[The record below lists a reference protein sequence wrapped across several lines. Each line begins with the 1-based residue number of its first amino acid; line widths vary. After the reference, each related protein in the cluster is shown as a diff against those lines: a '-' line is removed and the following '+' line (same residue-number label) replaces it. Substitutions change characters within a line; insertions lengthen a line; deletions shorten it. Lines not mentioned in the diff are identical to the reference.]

1 MSLKVNSVSVL
12 CAMLMLTGC
21 SKKSLI
27 DVHLFGKK
35 IGCSTCFVAKDVNY
49 DYMSTDL
56 ENKIT
61 QYGDDISAGL
71 SAYVTSQDPG
81 NIPPG
86 YEAGFTE
93 DYLSENAP
101 ISLNSAKKSIISFKS
116 LEAPTRQSVRA
127 DLIAA
132 LKASGGVYSCS
143 PDFENLMMS
152 KYQSFIESNID
163 NQAMINE
170 IFMPAVLDCTFFTSK
185 AKLNVKNGDLNN
197 ALDVN
202 FSYYEILALRHD
214 NQVELKEYKTMNAS
228 STTAT
233 SVTSEQISSYQKKKA
248 RREFLQVFTN
258 AVMANT
264 SNFFAFLTYAGG
276 NQTLFDSSNAQL
288 ESFFKSMGF
297 NTVNLGQVYATN
309 KYKTLTRDQ
318 LYDGIIKPNKPAF
331 YLFLEKLFLEKDMN
345 YDEATQKI
353 TYKIDPIS
361 LCKVFSGNSGSAP
374 DGTQAIV
381 GANPD
386 CLRFIEYYLA
396 KVSIAQEIS
405 NKKIDIDY
413 YDPTRM
419 STSAKFLTANYTY
432 NYEASLS
439 SDLNDYQRIAVAFAE
454 SEYALGDD
462 KKIDASA
469 SNLGS
474 VDAEDIKYLKALT
487 VQGKLAAKNYVET
500 ESNQDPEKIVDVSKV
515 TLKSYTKIDITKD
528 LLFKVPDG
536 TSVDRGYYDYLL
548 SSNSSNNGGVS
559 VADIN
564 KEGEIE
570 LKLPVRPGLL
580 RIDHTRA
587 STLYGDEIKI
597 DLNYLDL
604 KFPPYQFTSTE
615 LLSFGAGYYPICPTA
630 HCQDVVAINKQ
641 AIKDASKVAHATY
654 TEFSKTSPDFDKI
667 NYAMKDAD
675 LNLVLVKTYDIDNK
689 MNGRQISA
697 ADIGK
702 TEIHVDTDL
711 NLVGSSAD
719 QFIDGLGPN
728 ANVKNGDITFK
739 MTDRFAAV
747 SNIVNGSISGLNVP
761 RSEAEKMVIDI
772 HSLEMT
778 GVDENN
784 QPTEV
789 TLSACNVSA
798 AKRLYNKDEFIGQ
811 ADPVLVGVGPSELI
825 ESIYAEALDPGNNG
839 LYICS
844 PN

>member
-12 CAMLMLTGC
+12 CMLLMLAGC

-56 ENKIT
+56 ENKIK

-71 SAYVTSQDPG
+71 SSYVSSNPS
-81 NIPPG
+81 NFPAG

-101 ISLNSAKKSIISFKS
+101 ISLNSAKKSIISLKS
-116 LEAPTRQSVRA
+116 STTPTRQTVRA
-127 DLIAA
+127 DLISA
-132 LKASGGVYSCS
+132 LKASDGTYSCS
-143 PDFENLMMS
+143 PDFEMLLMS
-152 KYQSFIESNID
+152 KYQSFIESNME
-163 NQAMINE
+163 NEAVMNE
-170 IFMPAVLDCTFFTSK
+170 IFMPAVLDCAFFTSK

-202 FSYYEILALRHD
+202 FSYYEILALRSD
-214 NQVELKEYKTMNAS
+214 NQVELKEYKTMNSS
-228 STTAT
+228 STTAAT
-233 SVTSEQISSYQKKKA
+233 VTSEQIASYQKKKA

-264 SNFFAFLTYAGG
+264 SNLFAFLTYAGG
-276 NQTLFDSSNAQL
+276 NATLFESNNQL
-288 ESFFKSMGF
+288 ESFFKMMGF
-297 NTVNLGQVYATN
+297 NTVNLSQIYATN
-309 KYKTLTRDQ
+309 KYNTLTRDQ
-318 LYDGIIKPNKPAF
+318 LFEGIIKPNKPAF
-331 YLFLEKLFLEKDMN
+331 YLFLEKLFLEKDMD
-345 YDEATQKI
+345 YVEATQKI
-353 TYKIDPIS
+353 TYKIDPVS
-361 LCKVFSGNSGSAP
+361 LCKVFSGNTGSST
-374 DGTQAIV
+374 DGVQAVV

-386 CLRFIEYYLA
+386 CLRFIQYYLV
-396 KVSIAQEIS
+396 KVSIAQDIS

-413 YDPTRM
+413 FDPARM
-419 STSAKFLTANYTY
+419 SAAAKFLTANYTY

-439 SDLNDYQRIAVAFAE
+439 SNLNDYQKIAVAFAE

-462 KKIDASA
+462 KTINASA

-487 VQGKLAAKNYVET
+487 VQGTLAAKNYVET
-500 ESNQDPEKIVDVSKV
+500 EGNQDPEKIVDVSKV

-536 TSVDRGYYDYLL
+536 TTVDRGYYDYLL
-548 SSNSSNNGGVS
+548 SSNTSNNDGIS

-570 LKLPVRPGLL
+570 LKLPARPGLI

-587 STLYGDEIKI
+587 NTLYGDELKI

-615 LLSFGAGYYPICPTA
+615 LLSFGAGYYPVCSTA
-630 HCQDVVAINKQ
+630 NCQNVIMVNKQ
-641 AIKDASKVAHATY
+641 AIKDASKLAHATY
-654 TEFSKTSPDFDKI
+654 TEFSKTTPDFDKI
-667 NYAMKDAD
+667 NYAMTDAD
-675 LNLVLVKTYDIDNK
+675 LNLVLVKTFDVNNK
-689 MNGRQISA
+689 MNGREIS
-697 ADIGK
+697 DFNMGK
-702 TEIHVDTDL
+702 TQIHVDTDL
-711 NLVGSSAD
+711 NLPGSTAD
-719 QFIDGLGPN
+719 QFIDGLGTS
-728 ANVKNGDITFK
+728 ANVKNADITFRN
-739 MTDRFAAV
+739 TDRFTAV
-747 SNIVNGSISGLNVP
+747 ANYSNGSISGVNVP
-761 RSEAEKMVIDI
+761 RSEAEKFIIDI
-772 HSLEMT
+772 HNLEMS

-784 QPTEV
+784 QPV
-789 TLSACNVSA
+789 DISLSACNVSA
-798 AKRLYNKDEFIGQ
+798 GKRLYEKEEFVGQ
-811 ADPVLVGVGPSELI
+811 ADPVLVGINPMDLI
-825 ESIYAEALDPGNNG
+825 TSIYEEALDPGTNG

>member
-12 CAMLMLTGC
+12 CALLVLTGC

-56 ENKIT
+56 ENKIA
-61 QYGDDISAGL
+61 QYGDDISSGL
-71 SAYVTSQDPG
+71 STYVASQDPG
-81 NIPPG
+81 SVPPG

-116 LEAPTRQSVRA
+116 VEAPTRQSVRA

-132 LKASGGVYSCS
+132 LKASNGSYSCS
-143 PDFENLMMS
+143 PDFEMLLMS
-152 KYQSFIESNID
+152 KYQSFIESNMD
-163 NQAMINE
+163 NEALIAE
-170 IFMPAVLDCTFFTSK
+170 IFMPAVLDCAFFTSK
-185 AKLNVKNGDLNN
+185 AKLNVKDGDLSN

-202 FSYYEILALRHD
+202 FSYYEILALRND
-214 NQVELKEYKTMNAS
+214 NKVELNEYKTMNAS
-228 STTAT
+228 STTAAT
-233 SVTSEQISSYQKKKA
+233 LTAEQIASYQKKKA

-264 SNFFAFLTYAGG
+264 SNFFAFLTYVGG
-276 NQTLFDSSNAQL
+276 SSTLFEINAEL
-288 ESFFKSMGF
+288 ESFFKTMGF
-297 NTVNLGQVYATN
+297 NTVNLGQVYTTN
-309 KYKTLTRDQ
+309 RYKTLTRDQ
-318 LYDGIIKPNKPAF
+318 LFEGIIKPNKPAF
-331 YLFLEKLFLEKDMN
+331 YLFLEKLFLEKDME
-345 YDEATQKI
+345 YEEATQKI

-361 LCKVFSGNSGSAP
+361 LCKVFSGNSGASP

-396 KVSIAQEIS
+396 KVSIAQHIS

-419 STSAKFLTANYTY
+419 SASAKFLTANYTY

-439 SDLNDYQRIAVAFAE
+439 ADLNDYQKIAVAFAE
-454 SEYALGDD
+454 SEYALGDER
-462 KKIDASA
+462 KIDASA
-469 SNLGS
+469 SNLGT

-487 VQGKLAAKNYVET
+487 VQGTLAAKNYVET
-500 ESNQDPEKIVDVSKV
+500 EGDQDPEKIVDVSKV

-536 TSVDRGYYDYLL
+536 TTVDRGYYDYLL
-548 SSNSSNNGGVS
+548 STNSSNNGGVS
-559 VADIN
+559 VSDIN

-570 LKLPVRPGLL
+570 LKLPVRPGLI

-587 STLYGDEIKI
+587 NTLYGDELKI

-604 KFPPYQFTSTE
+604 KFPPYQFNSTE
-615 LLSFGAGYYPICPTA
+615 LLSFGAGYYPKCSTA
-630 HCQDVVAINKQ
+630 NCQDVVMINKQ
-641 AIKDASKVAHATY
+641 AIKDASKLAHATFI
-654 TEFSKTSPDFDKI
+654 EFSQTSPDFDKI

-675 LNLVLVKTYDIDNK
+675 LNLVLVKTFDVDNK
-689 MNGRQISA
+689 MNGRQISSFNM
-697 ADIGK
+697 GE
-702 TEIHVDTDL
+702 TLIHVDTDL
-711 NLVGSSAD
+711 NLVGSSSD
-719 QFIDGLGPN
+719 QFIEGLGTN
-728 ANVKNGDITFK
+728 TNVKNADITFRN
-739 MTDRFAAV
+739 TDRFTAV
-747 SNIVNGSISGLNVP
+747 ANYSNGSISGVNVP
-761 RSEAEKMVIDI
+761 KSEAEKFVIDI
-772 HSLEMT
+772 HNLEMT

-784 QPTEV
+784 QPTEIS
-789 TLSACNVSA
+789 LSACNVSA
-798 AKRLYNKDEFIGQ
+798 GKRLYDREEFVGQ
-811 ADPVLVGVGPSELI
+811 EDPVLVGISPTDLI
-825 ESIYAEALDPGNNG
+825 ASIYDEALDPGNND